1 MKQENEP
8 GESVG
13 HDNGARQ
20 GSNEA
25 EQGQGVLVRQHEQ
38 EHEAEEPA
46 LGMTTEHELQEMGTV
61 RIKAGQ
67 NRHHNALASQ
77 PI

>member
-20 GSNEA
+20 GCNEA
-25 EQGQGVLVRQHEQ
+25 EEGQGVLVRQHEQ

-46 LGMTTEHELQEMGTV
+46 LGMTTARELQEMDTV
-61 RIKAGQ
+61 RIKAGPI
-67 NRHHNALASQ
+67 RHHNS
-77 PI
+77 